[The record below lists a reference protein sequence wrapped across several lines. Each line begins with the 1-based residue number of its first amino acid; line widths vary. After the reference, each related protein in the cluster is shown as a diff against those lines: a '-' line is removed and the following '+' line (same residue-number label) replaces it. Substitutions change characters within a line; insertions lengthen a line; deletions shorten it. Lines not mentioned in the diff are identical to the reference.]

1 MSHVTTKSLATFIA
15 LALAFTACNTDN
27 PEQQQAQSL
36 LDQAQAL
43 TQEQLYDSAV
53 IMLDSLCHA
62 YPRQFDLVKQ
72 AMTAKAK
79 TLELDFT
86 LQLQQTDS
94 LIAQC
99 KSTVEQMSPLF
110 KYVKTEDMVEGY
122 RVARSLDRIP
132 LVNRTGIEPRIDDG
146 GNLYLVSLLNGAAV
160 KHDHLTVCLRN
171 NCSISATTDTIP
183 FDGARNYRFSDIN
196 GTSSEMITFH
206 ADECINLCRF
216 IADNPDGQIT
226 LTFAGFKSHS
236 ITLDTTTKKAI
247 ATTLEFSQAI
257 TTGLHAEAKRIHLL
271 KKIEVAQRQQQSQQ
285 Q

>member
-1 MSHVTTKSLATFIA
+1 MSHATAKSLSAFVA
-15 LALAFTACNTDN
+15 LAMAFTACNTDN
-27 PEQQQAQSL
+27 AEQQQAQSL

-43 TQEQLYDSAV
+43 TQDQLYDSAV
-53 IMLDSLCHA
+53 VILDSLCHA

-72 AMTAKAK
+72 AMTAKARN
-79 TLELDFT
+79 LELDFT

-99 KSTVEQMSPLF
+99 KDVVEQMSPLF

-122 RVARSLDRIP
+122 RVLRSLDRYP
-132 LVNRTGIEPRIDDG
+132 LVNRTGVEPRVDDA
-146 GNLYLVSLLNGAAV
+146 GNFYLVSLLNGTAA

-171 NCSISATTDTIP
+171 NRSVIATTDTIP

-196 GTSSEMITFH
+196 GVSSEMISFH
-206 ADECINLCRF
+206 SDECFDLCRF
-216 IADNPDGQIT
+216 IADNPDGQIL
-226 LTFAGFKSHS
+226 LTFAGSRSHS
-236 ITLDTTTKKAI
+236 ITLDQTTQKAI

-271 KKIEVAQRQQQSQQ
+271 KKIEVAQRQQQSQPQ
-285 Q
+285 